1 MPGPI
6 RRTLR
11 PWPAEGQNA
20 TDMSVHAG
28 NIAGARWKTA
38 LIAVNALAVA
48 GVVAGVAVAPTG
60 TRMVV
65 IAPPWSEPG
74 RIMQIVA
81 SAGGSLVDGGARD
94 WIVLAE
100 SGERGFAARLFTA
113 GALLVLDGRL
123 GRSCFDLGDSDEA
136 SQ

>member
-1 MPGPI
+1 VAAVPTREHDATGMSGHA
-6 RRTLR
+6 RTITR
-11 PWPAEGQNA
+11 TRWI
-20 TDMSVHAG
+20 SV
-28 NIAGARWKTA
+28 
-38 LIAVNALAVA
+38 LIAINALAVTGA
-48 GVVAGVAVAPTG
+48 VAGVAVAPTG

-81 SAGGSLVDGGARD
+81 AAGGSLVDGGARD

-100 SGERGFAARLFTA
+100 SGERGFAARLVAA

-123 GRSCFDLGDSDEA
+123 GKSCFDLGN
-136 SQ
+136 

>member
-1 MPGPI
+1 
-6 RRTLR
+6 
-11 PWPAEGQNA
+11 
-20 TDMSVHAG
+20 MSVHAG

-100 SGERGFAARLFTA
+100 SGERGFAARLFAA

-136 SQ
+136 SR